1 MRCWHMNKGLILPVI
16 RILLSLTGLVSLAVC
31 IAQPGENQVLLWLGL
46 MCNSI
51 AFILYCI
58 ANRKK
63 K

>member
-1 MRCWHMNKGLILPVI
+1 MNKGLILPVI

-31 IAQPGENQVLLWLGL
+31 IAQQGEDKVLLWLGL

-51 AFILYCI
+51 AFILYYI